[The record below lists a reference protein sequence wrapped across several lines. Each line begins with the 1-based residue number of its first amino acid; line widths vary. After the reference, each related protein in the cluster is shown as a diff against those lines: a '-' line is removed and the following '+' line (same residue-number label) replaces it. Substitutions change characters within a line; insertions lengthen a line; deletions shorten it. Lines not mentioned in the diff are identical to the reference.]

1 MVGSG
6 FSVLGAN
13 QVTEK
18 ALVNSVPLSAVICT
32 GVPCEFHALHA
43 LHALQM
49 LELCQQPVD
58 ACLTGAKR
66 VILVSLSTT
75 TIIAVWL
82 RFVW

>member
-32 GVPCEFHALHA
+32 GVPCEFHA